1 MKSLVPLLAAAA
13 IIPAVPA
20 MAQVQQVMTM
30 QGDAPLLTLNVTQDV
45 QSTPDSASIGAGV
58 QTTAPT
64 ATEALRQNSAKM
76 DSLIKTLKAKGIAA
90 KDIQT
95 SGINMNAQYD
105 YSRDGQPPRFT
116 GYQVSNMVTVTTHDI
131 PKLGELLDAL
141 IAAGGNS
148 INGPNFS
155 IDDPAPQLQQARAQA
170 LRTAAQQAD
179 FYAKA
184 TGFSRARLVSISEAQ
199 GYSRPMPY
207 ALKTMDVA
215 APPAPPPVEPGQ
227 VSNRVTLTV
236 QYAMEK

>member
-227 VSNRVTLTV
+227 VSNGVTLTV